1 MTIQAATSTIQA
13 PAGGDFYKYG
23 LKPVI
28 GKGVMD
34 ATLKRLGTVEMKAME
49 KSNFVKPQSVM
60 YELDGK
66 FHANYMM

>member
-1 MTIQAATSTIQA
+1 MTTQAATSTIQA
-13 PAGGDFYKYG
+13 PADGDFYKYG

-34 ATLKRLGTVEMKAME
+34 ATLQRLGTVEIKAME
-49 KSNFVKPQSVM
+49 RSNFVKPQSVM

-66 FHANYMM
+66 